1 MSLVAEITKVIREV
15 LMDGKVHSLS
25 EIKAKIEKQNV
36 KIKKGSSA
44 LRSTIYKMKQRGEIV
59 ALEPG
64 VYRLEQSR
72 IAMLD
77 EQKIFSVQELQKILP
92 RLKSTMQTLKNFNWM
107 QCSEIELNEAREKAM
122 LLENMS
128 IQLREIWK

>member
-1 MSLVAEITKVIREV
+1 
-15 LMDGKVHSLS
+15 
-25 EIKAKIEKQNV
+25 
-36 KIKKGSSA
+36 
-44 LRSTIYKMKQRGEIV
+44 
-59 ALEPG
+59 
-64 VYRLEQSR
+64 
-72 IAMLD
+72 MLD
-77 EQKIFSVQELQKILP
+77 EQKIFSVQELQQILP